1 VHPGIV
7 KYDVPKYEH
16 ECQYVGGDVTDSAC
30 QNQPGYKNKKIFAG
44 CETKTLTYPDQI
56 SFAVIEAN
64 LAPESIRW
72 ITTDLAAKY
81 PGAHV
86 YQAHWSL
93 WPGRAPS
100 QGGLSGD
107 RANLSVRYDQ
117 LPLADPGS
125 YTLLIQGTTTG
136 TPFTAPK
143 RFSFSAPPFDVNLLE
158 STIIK

>member
-1 VHPGIV
+1 
-7 KYDVPKYEH
+7 
-16 ECQYVGGDVTDSAC
+16 VGGDVLDSAC
-30 QNQPGYKNKKIFAG
+30 QNRSGYKNKKIFVG

-56 SFAVIEAN
+56 GFAVIEAN

-72 ITTDLAAKY
+72 ITTDLAVKY

-86 YQAHWSL
+86 YQPHWSL

-107 RANLSVRYDQ
+107 RANLSVRYDG
-117 LPLADPGS
+117 LPLADPGA
-125 YTLLIQGTTTG
+125 YTVLIQGTTTG

-143 RFSFSAPPFDVNLLE
+143 RFSFNAPAFDVHLLE